1 MPLSVSTSDRAEAV
15 YVGGEVCHDRCSEQP
30 REYVHWDGWGG
41 CGGVTGIKRLSCHVL
56 LLSEEKLK
64 TPDHLKCVLAAHAW
78 MCLCGWTW
86 SARVDAVL
94 DHAST
99 HTQRASTG
107 VVVEIVRFTHSRF
120 LHPCPQA
127 RTHPNLP
134 HRMWRDGAREGGR
147 SSVERAARHVRPGET
162 GASSIV

>member
-134 HRMWRDGAREGGR
+134 PRMWRDGAREGGR